1 MKIGNLEVYGIIYKI
16 TNKVNNKVYIGQSMY
31 GFNERYCHKGIGIER
46 VYKYH
51 KSLKDNGYL
60 FNEHLLNSIERYG
73 FENFEIIEV
82 YDVAF
87 SRYELDLKEVIYISL
102 YNSANG
108 NFGYNRDLGGS
119 SYKGKGTRY
128 NCVKIICLNTLKEYN
143 SILEAHEDTGC
154 KKGSIS
160 NCCGG
165 RCNRCSVE
173 GNPKEYLTFAY
184 YDDYINMT
192 KEDIDLL
199 IYKTTDEYRREVLSK
214 AHEGRTDSQVKRKVK
229 CLNTGEEFES
239 IKEAIKKYNTG
250 GLYSCLNGRT
260 RSSGRHPIT
269 NEKLRWVYCD

>member
-1 MKIGNLEVYGIIYKI
+1 MKIGNLEVYGVIYKI
-16 TNKVNNKVYIGQSMY
+16 TNKVNNKVYIGQTMY

-87 SRYELDLKEVIYISL
+87 SRYELDLKEVMYISL
-102 YNSANG
+102 YDSTKNE
-108 NFGYNRDLGGS
+108 FGYNKDLGGS
-119 SYKGKGTRY
+119 NYRGKGTRF
-128 NCVKIICLNTLKEYN
+128 NCVRVICLNTLKVYD
-143 SILEAHEDTGC
+143 SMLEAHEDTGC
-154 KKGSIS
+154 KKATIS
-160 NCCGG
+160 NCCLGNS
-165 RCNRCSVE
+165 NRASDKN
-173 GNPKEYLTFAY
+173 GEYLTFAY

-192 KEDIDLL
+192 KEDVEYL

-214 AHEGRTDSQVKRKVK
+214 AHEGKVNAENLKRVK

-239 IKEAIKKYNTG
+239 IKEAIEKYNCS
-250 GLYSCLNGRT
+250 GLYGCVKGRT
-260 RSSGRHPIT
+260 KSAGRHPVT